1 MKECAGCL
9 LTLFHHAAS
18 VKNRCGRFPQPL
30 FITFVA
36 MEVNDELIEKLATLA
51 RLGFTDEEKKE
62 IRTDLQ
68 SMIAF
73 VEKLK
78 EIDTTGVEPLQH
90 MSENINMYR
99 DDVVTGSISR
109 QEGMLNAPDSDGI
122 YFRVP
127 KVIKK

>member
-1 MKECAGCL
+1 
-9 LTLFHHAAS
+9 
-18 VKNRCGRFPQPL
+18 
-30 FITFVA
+30 

-99 DDVVTGSISR
+99 DDVITGSISR
-109 QEGMLNAPDSDGI
+109 QEGLLNAPDSDGI